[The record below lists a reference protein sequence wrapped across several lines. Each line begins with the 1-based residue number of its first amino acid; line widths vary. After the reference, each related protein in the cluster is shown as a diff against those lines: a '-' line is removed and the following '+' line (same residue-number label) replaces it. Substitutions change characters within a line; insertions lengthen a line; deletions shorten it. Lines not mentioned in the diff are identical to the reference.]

1 VGQREGQA
9 RGGKFMCG
17 IVGYIGDRETLPI
30 ILDSLKRLEYRG
42 YDSAGV
48 ALLGEDIY
56 IKRTKGRIKDL
67 EKKIDG
73 TYTVKNFYLGVGHTR
88 WATHGIPSDYNAHP
102 HTDCSGEIV
111 VVHNGII
118 ENFDEIKK
126 ELMEKGH
133 KFTSETDTEV
143 VPHLIEEC
151 YNGDLLSSVMEAARR
166 LKGSFALAIFSKKEP
181 DKIIAVR
188 KDSPLIIGIGEDGNF
203 LASDI
208 PALLPYTKKVIIMED
223 GEVAVI
229 KKEEID
235 IFNING
241 EKLTKDI
248 LEVSWS
254 LEQSEKKGYKHFM
267 LKEIMEE
274 GEVLKEAIRGRIRN
288 GRVFL
293 PEISDPHFFN
303 NIKNIFLVACGT
315 AYHAGMIGKYFLE
328 DILHIPVRCEVASE
342 FRYENPNVG
351 KDSLLILVSQS
362 GETADT
368 VASLR
373 LGKKKGAKTL
383 GIVNVVGS
391 TVARESD
398 EVLYIYAGPEI
409 AVAST
414 KAYVAQIL
422 VLLLLSIY
430 IGKLHG
436 AINPDFEETLL
447 KDILKIGNLAEDIL
461 ERDDEAKKIA
471 EKLVNLR
478 SVFYIGRLLD
488 YPTALEGALKLKEI
502 SYIHAEG
509 YPAGELKHGP
519 LALIEK
525 SVPTFAITTDERIVE
540 KMVSN
545 IKEVKARE
553 GKVFSISREDFDEIR
568 EISDETITI
577 PRVHRYLTPI
587 LSVIPLQLIAYYT
600 ADMRGLDVDKPRNLA
615 KSVTVE

>member
-1 VGQREGQA
+1 
-9 RGGKFMCG
+9 MCG
-17 IVGYIGDRETLPI
+17 IVGYIGDKETLPI

-48 ALLGEDIY
+48 ALLGEEIY
-56 IKRTKGRIKDL
+56 IKRTKGRINDL
-67 EKKIDG
+67 EKKING
-73 TYTVKNFYLGVGHTR
+73 SYASKNFYLGIGHTR

-102 HTDCSGEIV
+102 HTDCTGEIV

-126 ELMEKGH
+126 ELITKGH
-133 KFTSETDTEV
+133 EFTSETDTEV
-143 VPHLIEEC
+143 IPHLIEE
-151 YNGDLLSSVMEAARR
+151 YYSGDLLFSVMKAAKR
-166 LKGSFALAIFSKKEP
+166 LEGSFALAVFSKKEP

-188 KDSPLIIGIGEDGNF
+188 KDSPLIIGIGEEENF

-208 PALLPYTKKVIIMED
+208 PALLPYTKRVIIMED
-223 GEVAVI
+223 GEIAVI
-229 KKEEID
+229 RKRD
-235 IFNING
+235 VSIFNLRG
-241 EKLTKDI
+241 ERIDKDI

-254 LEQSEKKGYKHFM
+254 LEQSEKGGFKHFM

-274 GEVLKEAIRGRIRN
+274 DDVLKEAIRGRIKE

-293 PEISDPHFFN
+293 PEIKDPHFFN

-351 KDSLLILVSQS
+351 KDSLLILISQS

-373 LGKKKGAKTL
+373 LGKRLGAKTL
-383 GIVNVVGS
+383 GVVNVVGS

-422 VLLLLSIY
+422 VLLILSIY

-436 AINPDFEETLL
+436 AVSPDLEEELVR
-447 KDILKIGNLAEDIL
+447 NIL
-461 ERDDEAKKIA
+461 EIDKLADSLLERNDESRRIA
-471 EKLVNLR
+471 EEIVNL
-478 SVFYIGRLLD
+478 SNVFYIGRLLD

-553 GKVFSISREDFDEIR
+553 GIVYSIAREDFEEIKK
-568 EISDETITI
+568 ISDRTITI
-577 PRVHRYLTPI
+577 PKVHRYLAPI